1 MYLCKRDGISMRCTL
16 PENVEVVPGVAKINS
31 NGTACFVNGQKKAVD
46 SIILATG
53 YVYSFPFLP
62 EESGVRIEDGNRIAN
77 LYKHT
82 FNCIHPSMMFIG
94 MNFGYNPFQYVD
106 YQVRWV
112 VSVLTREK
120 TLPSKEDMIKED
132 ESWYQKRLREGLPP
146 QLAGHYFGSCHG
158 EMIDQMAQLGGNS
171 PPEPVLKALF
181 DEAIHQIENNIMH
194 YKRGK
199 YVILGKD
206 KWSVQ

>member
-1 MYLCKRDGISMRCTL
+1 MRCAL
-16 PENVEVVPGVAKINS
+16 PENVEVVPGVAEVKT
-31 NGTACFVNGQKKAVD
+31 NGTVCFVNGQKKVVD

-62 EESGVRIEDGNRIAN
+62 EETGIKVENGSRIAN

-82 FNCIHPSMMFIG
+82 FYSAHPSVAFIG
-94 MNFGYNPFQYVD
+94 MNFGYNPFQYVE

-112 VSVLTREK
+112 VSVLTGDK
-120 TLPSKEDMIKED
+120 TLPSIKDMIED
-132 ESWYQKRLREGLPP
+132 DETWYRKRLQEGLPP

-158 EMIDQMAQLGGNS
+158 EMIDQMALLGEN
-171 PPEPVLKALF
+171 PPPDPVLKALF
-181 DEAIHQIENNIMH
+181 DEAIHQIENNILH